1 MLRTNSDVSSVVLYF
16 NQITQRI
23 VTKEDVKAK
32 VLRKVTKKVGN
43 PELLFAK
50 QQKLIEEQQQI
61 TTALVKEREK

>member
-50 QQKLIEEQQQI
+50 QQKLIEE
-61 TTALVKEREK
+61 